1 MGTLTIR
8 NLEDRVIDRLKARAK
23 ANQRS
28 LEGEVRH
35 LLKEQ
40 VDRRA
45 RLAGFRERTRQLA
58 AMTAGT
64 LQTDSAALLRDDR
77 DR

>member
-8 NLEDRVIDRLKARAK
+8 KLEDRVIDRLKARAK

-45 RLAGFRERTRQLA
+45 RLAGFRERARQLS
-58 AMTAGT
+58 AMTAGAR
-64 LQTDSAALLRDDR
+64 QTDGATLLR
-77 DR
+77 